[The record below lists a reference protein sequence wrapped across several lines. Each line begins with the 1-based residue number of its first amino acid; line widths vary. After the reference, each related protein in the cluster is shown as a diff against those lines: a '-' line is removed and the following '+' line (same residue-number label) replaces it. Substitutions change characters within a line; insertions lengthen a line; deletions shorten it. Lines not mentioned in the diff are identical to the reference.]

1 MEDKL
6 VKLQTRAARAILDVD
21 FTRLTLMTFPERVV
35 YHKAIQMYKTVCGV
49 APDYLK
55 K

>member
-1 MEDKL
+1 
-6 VKLQTRAARAILDVD
+6 
-21 FTRLTLMTFPERVV
+21 MTFPELVG
-35 YHKAIQMYKTVCGV
+35 YHKAIQMYKTVCRD